1 MSDKLTGSRTML
13 NPQRDYDIPE
23 ETQRIAQA
31 AFPKGNPYMRLRDA
45 MGSVYEDEVFAPL
58 FSPTGQPALAAWRLA
73 WVTVLQ
79 FAEGLTDRQ
88 AADAV
93 RARIDW
99 KYVLGLP
106 SDDPGFDY
114 SVLSEFRG
122 RLLAHES
129 EYMLL
134 EQLLERAK
142 AQGWLKAGRRQRTD
156 STYILAAIQ
165 RLNRIELVGQTMQHA
180 LNEIARCEPEWLKEH
195 TPFEWWDRYAKKLDD
210 YRLPKT
216 ETARRQL
223 AEMIGRDG
231 LQLLRMVNQAD
242 APPELASLEAIR
254 ILEHVWQQQYLYD
267 DPDDPSPRWRDRKTL
282 PPAAERIASPHD
294 PEARYST
301 KRGIEWHG
309 YKVHLT
315 ETCEP
320 DAPHLIVSVATT
332 VATVQDIEVVE
343 PIHQRLQQQ
352 ALLPDNHLLDSGYVS
367 AEKLAN
373 SPIEYDIE
381 LVGPTRPDVSWQAQ
395 HPDAYDITRFH
406 IDWQA
411 EQVVCPQGKT
421 SHYWKPQ
428 IGVRN
433 NPVIEV
439 NFRKKDCGP
448 CPVRELC
455 TRSKS
460 SPRVL
465 TIMHQEHF
473 EALQAARV
481 RQQTDAFRQQ
491 YAKRAGVEGTIGQA
505 VNAYG
510 MRQARY
516 RGLDKTRFQHIATV
530 VAINLQRIWAWLT
543 GTPVAQTKVSAF
555 ATLAL

>member
-1 MSDKLTGSRTML
+1 ML

-31 AFPKGNPYMRLRDA
+31 AFPKGNPYMHLRDA

-58 FSPTGQPALAAWRLA
+58 FSPIGQLALAAWRLA

-106 SDDPGFDY
+106 LDDPGFDY

-180 LNEIARCEPEWLKEH
+180 LNEIARREPEWLKEH

-242 APPELASLEAIR
+242 APPELATLEAIR

-267 DPDDPSPRWRDRKTL
+267 DPDDPSPLW
-282 PPAAERIASPHD
+282 
-294 PEARYST
+294 
-301 KRGIEWHG
+301 G
-309 YKVHLT
+309 
-315 ETCEP
+315 
-320 DAPHLIVSVATT
+320 
-332 VATVQDIEVVE
+332 
-343 PIHQRLQQQ
+343 
-352 ALLPDNHLLDSGYVS
+352 
-367 AEKLAN
+367 
-373 SPIEYDIE
+373 
-381 LVGPTRPDVSWQAQ
+381 
-395 HPDAYDITRFH
+395 
-406 IDWQA
+406 
-411 EQVVCPQGKT
+411 
-421 SHYWKPQ
+421 
-428 IGVRN
+428 
-433 NPVIEV
+433 
-439 NFRKKDCGP
+439 
-448 CPVRELC
+448 
-455 TRSKS
+455 SKS
-460 SPRVL
+460 WSGG
-465 TIMHQEHF
+465 I
-473 EALQAARV
+473 
-481 RQQTDAFRQQ
+481 
-491 YAKRAGVEGTIGQA
+491 
-505 VNAYG
+505 
-510 MRQARY
+510 Y
-516 RGLDKTRFQHIATV
+516 R
-530 VAINLQRIWAWLT
+530 
-543 GTPVAQTKVSAF
+543 
-555 ATLAL
+555 